1 MKDAISQKSC
11 LKWVRFNSF
20 IEVSENGEIKSH
32 GKLIN
37 GEICKNGY
45 KRIHVSDNGTHYKFL
60 VHRVVAAAF
69 IPNPDNLPCV
79 NHKDGNKLN
88 NAVSNLEWVTYSENQ
103 KHAYET
109 GLKSASG
116 TKNGQHKLT
125 EKDVAEIRARYVRGK
140 HGEYNSY
147 GLAKKYGVSP
157 KTIMQIIKGVTWKE
171 GV

>member
-1 MKDAISQKSC
+1 MKSEILQIGSS
-11 LKWVRFNSF
+11 KWIKFNSF

-32 GKLIN
+32 GKPIN

-45 KRIHVSDNGTHYKFL
+45 KRIHVSHEGKSYKFL
-60 VHRVVAAAF
+60 VHRLVAAAF

-79 NHKDGNKLN
+79 NHKDGNKQN
-88 NAVSNLEWVTYSENQ
+88 NSVSNLEWVTYSENQ

-109 GLKSASG
+109 GLKSANG

-125 EKDVAEIRARYVRGK
+125 EKDVAEIREHYVRGK
-140 HGEYNSY
+140 HGENNSY

-157 KTIMQIIKGVTWKE
+157 KAIMQIINGVTWKE